1 MIEFITGL
9 VYLKA
14 IPENTKLLS
23 KFFRHVLNLKTIPR
37 QGWIDKLN
45 LTNPESVADHS
56 YSMAVIAMFLGDFLK
71 IDTTKMIK
79 MTLLHDLAESVTGD
93 LTPEQAS
100 KINKNELEE
109 NTIKAILQELPDSLS
124 KEYFEIWKEYLNKSS
139 SESLIVH
146 EIDKFEMAIQAIQ
159 YSKHTNKKL
168 IQEFLNSSMPYIT
181 NPKLKEIL
189 NNMLYEE

>member
-1 MIEFITGL
+1 MTLFLKIKKIFQNISIEFITGL

-146 EIDKFEMAIQAIQ
+146 EIDKFVFIGQLE
-159 YSKHTNKKL
+159 
-168 IQEFLNSSMPYIT
+168 
-181 NPKLKEIL
+181 
-189 NNMLYEE
+189 

>member
-1 MIEFITGL
+1 M
-9 VYLKA
+9 
-14 IPENTKLLS
+14 LS